1 MADDNIRIVFPLD
14 VSTEREAIELLDQVA
29 DLVDVVKV
37 GLELEKAIGAQKC
50 IELPK
55 RYGKPVFADF
65 KLKDIPNTVFGAAK
79 NVCSYAP
86 TYFNILA
93 DGGKEMAQKAVEAAD
108 QVAEDLGIARPKVIA
123 VTVLTSMSFDN
134 LVRLGILPAF
144 KTWPEYPYTQWLQNM
159 GVFPKNP
166 QFPKTDRQK
175 QAFISHIVML
185 WAEEAMRANVDCL
198 LSSPREAAAIKARW
212 PQVEVFCPGIRMP
225 EDPADDQQRTMSPRE
240 AVASGVRNLII
251 GRPIRNQPDRAS
263 REAVIKKIRED
274 AEKGIGE
281 KPPVIIEEEEEYFL
295 E

>member
-1 MADDNIRIVFPLD
+1 MTDDSIRIVFPLD
-14 VSTEREAIELLDQVA
+14 VSTEREATDLLDQVA
-29 DLVDVVKV
+29 DLVDVIKV
-37 GLELEKAIGAQKC
+37 GLELEKAIGTQKC

-79 NVCSYAP
+79 NICSYAP

-93 DGGKEMAQKAVEAAD
+93 DGGKDMAQKAVEAAD
-108 QVAEDLGIARPKVIA
+108 QVSEDLGIARPRVIA
-123 VTVLTSMSFDN
+123 VTVLTSMTFDN

-144 KTWPEYPYTQWLQNM
+144 KTWPEYPYTEWLRNM

-166 QFPKTDRQK
+166 QFPKTDRAK

-185 WAEEAMRANVDCL
+185 WAEEAMRGNVDCL

-212 PQVEVFCPGIRMP
+212 PHVELFCPGIRMP

-274 AEKGIGE
+274 AEKGMDE
-281 KPPVIIEEEEEYFL
+281 KPPVIIEEEEEHWL